1 MSTETI
7 AAISTGGTNAGI
19 NIIRISG
26 DEAENIINKIFK
38 TNSELDHQRIVYGKI
53 VEPETRAV
61 VDEVLVSC
69 FKAPHSFTGEDVIEV
84 NTHGGRRVTLDVLE
98 LILKSGARLAEP
110 GEFSKRAFLNG
121 KMDLSKAEAIIDV
134 INAKTKMQKEIA
146 MCQLQG
152 GLENRVKEI
161 RNELVELIAQI
172 EVNIDYPEY
181 DYEELDKSV
190 LKSILERLK
199 TNVKQ
204 LIKTREDGK
213 YIKEGIDLAIIGG
226 ANSGKSSLLNK
237 LAQEERAIVTDIE
250 GTTRDVIEESIV
262 VGDLIINVSDTA
274 GIRNTD
280 DVVES
285 IGIKKS
291 LEIIEKTDLVLY
303 MIDVVKGITD
313 KDIEIIEDIK
323 WKKIPLIAC
332 VNKVD
337 VSYENIENVK
347 SKIPEGVAIVEI
359 SANTGHG
366 IETLKQV
373 ILEMFNVNDFDKK
386 QEKLVVN
393 ERHKQ
398 NLLNAKNNIT
408 KALNCVENDESIDI
422 TAIAITEAIE
432 ELGNITGE
440 VASADVVNKIFEKF
454 CLGK

>member
-7 AAISTGGTNAGI
+7 AAISTGGTNSGI

-26 DEAENIINKIFK
+26 DNAESIIKNIFK
-38 TNSELDHQRIVYGKI
+38 TNYTLEHQKIVYGKI
-53 VEPETRAV
+53 VNPETSEL

-69 FKAPHSFTGEDVIEV
+69 FRAPHSFTGEDVFEV

-98 LILKSGARLAEP
+98 LILKNGARLAEP

-134 INAKTKMQKEIA
+134 INAKTKLQKEIA
-146 MCQLQG
+146 MYQLEG
-152 GLENRVKEI
+152 GLENKIKEI
-161 RNELVELIAQI
+161 RNEIVELIAQI

-199 TNVKQ
+199 TNINSI
-204 LIKTREDGK
+204 IKTREDGK
-213 YIKEGIDLAIIGG
+213 YVKEGIDMAIIGG

-237 LAQEERAIVTDIE
+237 LAKEERAIVTDIE
-250 GTTRDVIEESIV
+250 GTTRDVIEESII

-274 GIRNTD
+274 GIRDTD
-280 DVVES
+280 DIVES

-291 LEIIEKTDLVLY
+291 LDIIEKTDLVLY
-303 MIDVVKGITD
+303 MIDVIKGITK
-313 KDIEIIEDIK
+313 KDIELISDIK
-323 WKKIPLIAC
+323 WKKIPIIVC

-337 VSYENIENVK
+337 ISYENIENIK
-347 SKIPEGVAIVEI
+347 SKIPEDIDIIKI
-359 SANTGHG
+359 SANTGCG
-366 IETLKQV
+366 IEELKQT
-373 ILEMFNVNDFDKK
+373 ILNMFNVNDFDKK

-398 NLLNAKNNIT
+398 NLLNAKNNIN
-408 KALNCVENDESIDI
+408 KALQCVENDESVDI
-422 TAIAITEAIE
+422 TAIALTEAIE

-440 VASADVVNKIFEKF
+440 VASVDVVNKIFEKF

>member
-26 DEAENIINKIFK
+26 DDAENIINKIFK
-38 TNSELDHQRIVYGKI
+38 TTSKLDHQKIVYGKI
-53 VEPETRAV
+53 VNPKTSAV

-69 FKAPHSFTGEDVIEV
+69 FKAPHSFTGENVYEV

-98 LILKSGARLAEP
+98 LILENGARLAEP

-146 MCQLQG
+146 ICQLEG
-152 GLENRVKEI
+152 GLNNKVKEI

-181 DYEELDKSV
+181 DYDELDKNA

-199 TNVKQ
+199 ANITE

-213 YIKEGIDLAIIGG
+213 YIKEGIDMAIIGG

-237 LAQEERAIVTDIE
+237 LAKEDRAIVTDIE
-250 GTTRDVIEESIV
+250 GTTRDIIEESIII
-262 VGDLIINVSDTA
+262 GDLIINVSDTA
-274 GIRNTD
+274 GIRDTD
-280 DVVES
+280 DVVET

-303 MIDVVKGITD
+303 MIDVIKGITE
-313 KDIEIIEDIK
+313 KDLELINDIK
-323 WKKIPLIAC
+323 WKKIPFIICL
-332 VNKVD
+332 NKID
-337 VSYENIENVK
+337 ISYENIEQIKN
-347 SKIPEGVAIVEI
+347 KIPEDVDIIEI
-359 SANTGHG
+359 SANTGCG
-366 IETLKQV
+366 IEELKQI
-373 ILEMFNVNDFDKK
+373 ILGMFNVNDFDKK

-398 NLLNAKNNIT
+398 NLLNAKNNIN
-408 KALNCVENDESIDI
+408 KALQCVEDDESVDI
-422 TAIAITEAIE
+422 TAIALTEAIE

-440 VASADVVNKIFEKF
+440 VASVDVVNKIFEKF

>member
-7 AAISTGGTNAGI
+7 AAISTGGTNSGI

-26 DEAENIINKIFK
+26 DNAEYIIKNIFK
-38 TNSELDHQRIVYGKI
+38 TNYTLDHQKIVYGKI
-53 VEPETRAV
+53 VNPETRDM

-69 FKAPHSFTGEDVIEV
+69 FKAPHSFTGEDVYEV

-134 INAKTKMQKEIA
+134 INAKTKLQKEIA
-146 MCQLQG
+146 IHQLEG
-152 GLENRVKEI
+152 GLEKKIKEI
-161 RNELVELIAQI
+161 RNEIVELIAQI

-181 DYEELDKSV
+181 DYDELDKNV

-199 TNVKQ
+199 TDIN
-204 LIKTREDGK
+204 LIIKTRDEGK
-213 YIKEGIDLAIIGG
+213 YVKEGIDMAIIGG

-237 LAQEERAIVTDIE
+237 LAKEERAIVTDIE
-250 GTTRDVIEESIV
+250 GTTRDVIEESVI

-274 GIRNTD
+274 GIRDTD
-280 DVVES
+280 DIVEN

-291 LEIIEKTDLVLY
+291 LDIIEKTDLVLY

-313 KDIEIIEDIK
+313 KDVELISDIK
-323 WKKIPLIAC
+323 CKKIPIIAC
-332 VNKVD
+332 INKVD
-337 VSYENIENVK
+337 ISYENIENIK
-347 SKIPEGVAIVEI
+347 SKIPEGIDIIEI
-359 SANTGHG
+359 SANTGSG
-366 IETLKQV
+366 IEELKQV
-373 ILEMFNVNDFDKK
+373 ILNMFNVNDFDKK

-398 NLLNAKNNIT
+398 NLLNAKNNIK
-408 KALNCVENDESIDI
+408 KALLCVENDESVDI
-422 TAIAITEAIE
+422 TAIALTEAVE

-440 VASADVVNKIFEKF
+440 VASVDVVNKIFEKF

>member
-1 MSTETI
+1 M
-7 AAISTGGTNAGI
+7 
-19 NIIRISG
+19 
-26 DEAENIINKIFK
+26 
-38 TNSELDHQRIVYGKI
+38 
-53 VEPETRAV
+53 
-61 VDEVLVSC
+61 
-69 FKAPHSFTGEDVIEV
+69 
-84 NTHGGRRVTLDVLE
+84 
-98 LILKSGARLAEP
+98 
-110 GEFSKRAFLNG
+110 
-121 KMDLSKAEAIIDV
+121 
-134 INAKTKMQKEIA
+134 
-146 MCQLQG
+146 
-152 GLENRVKEI
+152 
-161 RNELVELIAQI
+161 
-172 EVNIDYPEY
+172 Y
-181 DYEELDKSV
+181 DAT
-190 LKSILERLK
+190 ILERLK